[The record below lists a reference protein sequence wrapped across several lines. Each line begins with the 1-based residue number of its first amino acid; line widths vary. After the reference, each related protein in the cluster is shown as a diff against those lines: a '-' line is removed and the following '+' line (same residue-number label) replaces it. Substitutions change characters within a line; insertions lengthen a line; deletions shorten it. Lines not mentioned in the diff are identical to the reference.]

1 MQLTRKSLSRL
12 GAAGGAAFALP
23 GGVTRASARAG
34 APPDADLAYL
44 RLLIGAELL
53 ALDFQTRALATRK
66 LGPAA
71 PTFRRSLADERAHYA
86 TLARLLQDAGQ
97 MPATSADV
105 DFTYPRGSFGSRAA
119 VEHLGW
125 RVESLL
131 LGAYL
136 GAIGSVETPE
146 LRLPIGQIAANEA
159 QHLSALAPLLGR
171 RAVGRAFPPALAM
184 SAASNRLDAFES

>member
-1 MQLTRKSLSRL
+1 MQLTRKSLLRL

-23 GGVTRASARAG
+23 GGVARASARAA

-97 MPATSADV
+97 TPASSADV

-119 VEHLGW
+119 IEHLGW

-136 GAIGSVETPE
+136 GAIGGVETPSCAC
-146 LRLPIGQIAANEA
+146 RSDRSPPTK
-159 QHLSALAPLLGR
+159 LSTSPHWR
-171 RAVGRAFPPALAM
+171 RC
-184 SAASNRLDAFES
+184 SAAAPSAGRFRRRSR

>member
-1 MQLTRKSLSRL
+1 MQLSRKRL
-12 GAAGGAAFALP
+12 LGVGVAGGAALILP
-23 GGVTRASARAG
+23 RGVARA
-34 APPDADLAYL
+34 AATPPDGDLAYL

-71 PTFRRSLADERAHYA
+71 ASTFRCSLADERAHYA

-97 MPATSADV
+97 TPATSADV
-105 DFTYPRGSFGSRAA
+105 DFTYPRDGFASRVAIA
-119 VEHLGW
+119 RLGW
-125 RVESLL
+125 GVESLL

-136 GAIGSVETPE
+136 GAIGNVETAE

-159 QHLSALAPLLGR
+159 QHLSAIAPLIGR
-171 RAVGRAFPPALAM
+171 KPVGRAFPQALAI
-184 SAASNRLDAFES
+184 SAASDQLDAFES